1 MIKKSF
7 KENFRYNFDNLM
19 SRGTLSLIGF
29 LAIIF
34 LAFIVIFTIILWLI
48 NLIPGKSIIELFWL
62 NIFKTLSTG
71 TFDDARAGQLNF
83 LLSLVIT
90 LVSIFITSLLIS
102 LLTTGVQGKIWSLRK
117 GRSKVIE
124 VDHTII
130 LGWSGIVFTIIEA
143 LMEANK
149 NQKKCKIVVMGN
161 KDKVEMED
169 AIRERI
175 KLNRN
180 MKVVCRQGNP
190 IDLNDLKI
198 VNLSESK
205 SIIIIED
212 TDSKVIKTIL
222 AINNS
227 KETIRQKPYS
237 MVAILNE
244 SKNINSGKIAGAG
257 QAKFILNI
265 NFIARLIAQTCY
277 QPGLSFVYNELL
289 NFEGDEIYIC
299 SLKELTGKSF
309 KEALFMFEDSAIIGI
324 SDGKNVKLNPPA
336 DTIIGEN
343 NRIVAISADDNTV
356 IVSGLKDYKINENV
370 IHISEKNETKKEKIL
385 ILGWNEKARIIINEL
400 KNYVALNTEITVVAE
415 SNPVDEFR
423 EFEKATSLENQDFIS
438 IENIK
443 VRFMQ
448 DDINDH
454 NLLTK
459 LAKENYNHIVV
470 LAYKNKDI
478 QEADSITLM
487 ALIHLR
493 DIAEKYN
500 LNFSLTSE
508 MLDINNRELAKVAK
522 VNDFIVSEKLTSL
535 LLAQISENDLLDPV
549 FEDLLSESGSEIYQK
564 KVKDYIKISEPVN
577 FYTILEATSRKND
590 LAIGFRIA
598 AEENFEDKNFGVYI
612 NPDKSSFIKFTED
625 DSLIVLSEKL

>member
-1 MIKKSF
+1 MAKKSF
-7 KENFRYNFDNLM
+7 KEKLRYNFDNLM
-19 SRGTLSLIGF
+19 SKGTLSLIGF

-34 LAFIVIFTIILWLI
+34 IAFIVIFTIILWLI
-48 NLIPGKSIIELFWL
+48 NLIPDKSIIELFWL
-62 NIFKTLSTG
+62 NIFKTLNTG
-71 TFDDARAGQLNF
+71 TFDDAGVSQLNF
-83 LLSLVIT
+83 LLSLLIT

-102 LLTTGVQGKIWSLRK
+102 LLTTGIQQKIWSLRK
-117 GRSKVIE
+117 GRSKVQE
-124 VDHTII
+124 VNHTII
-130 LGWSGIVFTIIEA
+130 LGWSEIVFTIIRA
-143 LMEANK
+143 LMEASK
-149 NQKKCKIVVMGN
+149 NQKKCKIVIMGN

-180 MKVVCRQGNP
+180 MKIICRQGNP

-198 VNLSESK
+198 VNLPESK

-212 TDSKVIKTIL
+212 TDSKVLKTIL

-227 KETIRQKPYS
+227 KETIREKPYNI
-237 MVAILNE
+237 VAMLNE
-244 SKNINSGKIAGAG
+244 SKNLNSGKIAGAG

-277 QPGLSFVYNELL
+277 QPGLSLVYNELL
-289 NFEGDEIYIC
+289 NFKGDEIYIR

-343 NRIVAISADDNTV
+343 DSIVAISADDDT
-356 IVSGLKDYKINENV
+356 IILSGLKDYKINENV

-385 ILGWNEKARIIINEL
+385 ILGWNERAKIIINEL
-400 KNYVALNTEITVVAE
+400 KNYVAPDTEITVVVE
-415 SNPVDEFR
+415 TNPIEEFG
-423 EFEKATSLENQDFIS
+423 EFGKAISLENQDFIS
-438 IENIK
+438 IEDIK
-443 VRFMQ
+443 VRFIQ

-459 LAKENYNHIVV
+459 LAKEHFNHIVV
-470 LAYKNKDI
+470 LAYTNKDI

-487 ALIHLR
+487 TLIHLR
-493 DIAEKYN
+493 DIAEKNN

-508 MLDINNRELAKVAK
+508 MLDINNRALAKVAK

-535 LLAQISENDLLDPV
+535 LLAQISENEQLDPV
-549 FEDLLSESGSEIYQK
+549 FEDLLNESGSEIYQK
-564 KVKDYIKISEPVN
+564 KIKDYIKIGEPVN
-577 FYTILEATSRKND
+577 FYTILEAAGRKND

-598 AEENFEDKNFGVYI
+598 AEENFEEKNFGIYI
-612 NPDKSSFIKFTED
+612 NPDKSSLFEFTED
-625 DSLIVLSEKL
+625 DSLILLSEKI